1 MFLPLRETKTTNR
14 RSPFMPP
21 STSRTGAT
29 KVLVLT
35 DFYPIGLQETFITPE
50 LETLSSLVDHV
61 TIVPTNLESLVE
73 KGIRSVPTNVSI
85 LSDVWENARE
95 KWQSMSRISK
105 LLLSKSFIRSCWREK
120 RKFSTPFQTTLGE
133 SAYAMHVSQEIE
145 RSIDLHE
152 YEAIS
157 SFWLNRPAFIG
168 AILKKKYPHL
178 RFLSRAHRGDIIP
191 KIGSKTIPFQPF
203 LMDYVDEVHVV
214 SQDGVNTLQSI
225 HPKASERIVVGRMG
239 VMNQKQNH
247 HRSNDGKLRLISMSR
262 VVDVKR
268 VNLIAESLSFVS
280 REIHW
285 THFGTGPGMRELEE
299 KTTSLPSNIEV
310 SLPGFVESHDTIHS
324 ALQSQ
329 PWDILLNVS
338 TSEGVPAAIQ
348 ECFSYGIPA
357 LVTEVGGN
365 PEIVDFTCGH
375 LLPSNPTP
383 EEIATILEEWNIDNE
398 QMRTSA
404 LNRQREMFDIQ
415 KNAQQYVKSLLKNN

>member
-1 MFLPLRETKTTNR
+1 
-14 RSPFMPP
+14 
-21 STSRTGAT
+21 
-29 KVLVLT
+29 
-35 DFYPIGLQETFITPE
+35 
-50 LETLSSLVDHV
+50 
-61 TIVPTNLESLVE
+61 
-73 KGIRSVPTNVSI
+73 
-85 LSDVWENARE
+85 
-95 KWQSMSRISK
+95 
-105 LLLSKSFIRSCWREK
+105 
-120 RKFSTPFQTTLGE
+120 
-133 SAYAMHVSQEIE
+133 
-145 RSIDLHE
+145 
-152 YEAIS
+152 
-157 SFWLNRPAFIG
+157 
-168 AILKKKYPHL
+168 
-178 RFLSRAHRGDIIP
+178 
-191 KIGSKTIPFQPF
+191 
-203 LMDYVDEVHVV
+203 
-214 SQDGVNTLQSI
+214 
-225 HPKASERIVVGRMG
+225 
-239 VMNQKQNH
+239 
-247 HRSNDGKLRLISMSR
+247 MSR

-285 THFGTGPGMRELEE
+285 THFGTGPGMSELEE